1 MPSTVPGPVSGLTTG
16 STLSTVPN
24 PGPSPVPD
32 SCGKYRKLPNSNEGN
47 TKFDRH
53 FNPSLLFHL

>member
-24 PGPSPVPD
+24 PCPSPVPD
-32 SCGKYRKLPNSNEGN
+32 SCGKYQKLPNSNEGN
-47 TKFDRH
+47 TKFNR
-53 FNPSLLFHL
+53 LF